1 MKEDNDKTALLLK
14 EYELSWQGIE
24 HHNTRLWSSASIF
37 ISGSLVALTFIGT
50 RPLKL
55 DQWSELIVVQTI
67 AAAIIVIISLYSNI
81 WRSLN
86 LHDTIEFYRLE
97 EIERILDLWRARYHT
112 HMHELPVTLQ
122 EQIYTKEEVN
132 KLTDAEKHILNRL
145 QITKE
150 QLSKYTCA
158 NKSFKRIIYII
169 IFCAIALSVRAWLI
183 VLGYFP
189 IS

>member
-14 EYELSWQGIE
+14 EYELSWQGIQ

-37 ISGSLVALTFIGT
+37 SSGSLVALTFIGT

-55 DQWSELIVVQTI
+55 DQWSELIIVQTI
-67 AAAIIVIISLYSNI
+67 AAAIIVIISLYFNI

-112 HMHELPVTLQ
+112 QH
-122 EQIYTKEEVN
+122 
-132 KLTDAEKHILNRL
+132 A
-145 QITKE
+145 
-150 QLSKYTCA
+150 
-158 NKSFKRIIYII
+158 
-169 IFCAIALSVRAWLI
+169 
-183 VLGYFP
+183 
-189 IS
+189 